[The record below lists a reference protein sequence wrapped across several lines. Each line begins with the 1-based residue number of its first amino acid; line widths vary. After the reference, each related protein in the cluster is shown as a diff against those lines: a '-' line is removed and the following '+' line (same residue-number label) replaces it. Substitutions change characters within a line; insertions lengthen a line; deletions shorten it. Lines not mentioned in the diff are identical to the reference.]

1 VFVGQHSLAKRH
13 DWVDRPSVGIPYLYV
28 ATGLMLSEV
37 LQATG
42 DSAGAAKVLR
52 EAKAVAQGVK
62 LTELLGQLEQQ
73 APPVPAISPLLV
85 PPPSDTQ
92 RGTQVPIKKP

>member
-1 VFVGQHSLAKRH
+1 MFTAPKSLAKRH

-42 DSAGAAKVLR
+42 DTAGAARVMAQSR
-52 EAKAVAQGVK
+52 AVAKGVK
-62 LTELLGQLEQQ
+62 LNDLLGQMELA
-73 APPVPAISPLLV
+73 APTPRQENPLLTA
-85 PPPSDTQ
+85 PSDTQ
-92 RGTQVPIKKP
+92 RKTTVPAKKP